1 MKNKKRNI
9 TLIVLGSVL
18 LSIIICVCTLIGV
31 AQLALDKTPSTEFLG
46 EWMKYIDDD
55 AKLTEIVIPGSHD
68 AGTKGMMWM
77 AETQDKS
84 VADQLNAGTRYIDL
98 RVRLKEGNLV
108 INHTVIN
115 GQKLTIVLQHVNTF
129 LYNHPTE
136 TVLIDF
142 QKFAGDEECP
152 TKVLEMALDI
162 LGSRIIV
169 NDGAVGDLEFVSS
182 LTLKDARGKCV
193 LFWGAEKWFS
203 IGESLQKY
211 VFARDKDCKP
221 RMNSVLHS
229 YYKRAKNTR
238 VSKAYVKKSMPEYI
252 EMFKQENKGFF
263 VLQAQLTDPI
273 FILGPRVMEST
284 HDKNVSEFIN
294 ALKDSD
300 DLQYI
305 NIIMRDFVGAKK
317 NKEIIALNV
326 AKGLVHDVEQFE
338 SYLNSI
344 A

>member
-9 TLIVLGSVL
+9 TLISLGSVL
-18 LSIIICVCTLIGV
+18 LAILICVCTLIGV
-31 AQLALDKTPSTEFLG
+31 AQIALDKTPSIEFLG
-46 EWMKYIDDD
+46 EWMKYVDDG

-84 VADQLNAGTRYIDL
+84 VADQLNAGSRYLDL
-98 RVRLKEGNLV
+98 RVKLKKDNLV
-108 INHTVIN
+108 INHTVVN
-115 GQKLTIVLQHVNTF
+115 GQKLSIVLKHIDTF

-142 QKFAGDEECP
+142 QKFSGDEECS

-169 NDGAVGDLEFVSS
+169 NESAVSDLEFVSS
-182 LTLKDARGKCV
+182 LTLKETRGKCL
-193 LFWGAEKWFS
+193 LFWGQLENK
-203 IGESLQKY
+203 IDESLHKY
-211 VFARDKDCKP
+211 VFVRDDDCKP
-221 RMNSVLHS
+221 RTNSVLHS
-229 YYKRAKNTR
+229 YYTRANNTR

-252 EMFKQENKGFF
+252 EMFKKENNGFF

-273 FILGPRVMEST
+273 FIVGPRVMEST
-284 HDKNVSEFIN
+284 HDKNVSEFIK

-305 NIIMRDFVGAKK
+305 NVVMRDYVGARK

-326 AKGLVHDVEQFE
+326 AKGLVDDVEQFE
-338 SYLNSI
+338 AYLNSI